1 MNPLPCRVHRLA
13 VSRLA
18 LAAACLALLL
28 GSAAAASAQG
38 AKKQALVLE
47 NVKVEPASP
56 GADTL
61 CRLSVTV
68 RNTGDRQ
75 ASAMEFAVKVNGR
88 EVRAYKNRLFLQP
101 IEPGATREIRLLNFW
116 SNESGRPLPADGK
129 LGVEVTLARASWMG
143 KEARNGADVWTP
155 LGLADG
161 LPFTQRLSLNMMGK
175 PPR

>member
-1 MNPLPCRVHRLA
+1 MNPLHSRI
-13 VSRLA
+13 SRLTLSAAFAA
-18 LAAACLALLL
+18 LVF
-28 GSAAAASAQG
+28 GSAIAASAQG

-61 CRLSVTV
+61 CRLTVTL
-68 RNTGDRQ
+68 RNTGERQ
-75 ASAMEFAVKVNGR
+75 ASAMEFGVKINGR
-88 EVRAYKNRLFLQP
+88 NVRAYKNRLFLQP

-129 LGVEVTLARASWMG
+129 LAVEVTLARASWMG
-143 KEARNGADVWTP
+143 KEAKGGADVWTP

-161 LPFTQRLSLNMMGK
+161 LPLTQSLSLSMMGK

>member
-1 MNPLPCRVHRLA
+1 MNPLSSRVHRLA
-13 VSRLA
+13 LPAVFLA
-18 LAAACLALLL
+18 LVL
-28 GSAAAASAQG
+28 GSSLAASAQG
-38 AKKQALVLE
+38 AKKSLVLE
-47 NVKVEPASP
+47 TVKVEPASP

-61 CRLSVTV
+61 CRLSVTL

-88 EVRAYKNRLFLQP
+88 DVRAYKNRLFLQP
-101 IEPGATREIRLLNFW
+101 IAPGATREIRLLNFW

-129 LGVEVTLARASWMG
+129 IAVEVTLARASWMG

-155 LGLADG
+155 LGMADG
-161 LPFTQRLSLNMMGK
+161 LPLTQSLSLSMMGK

>member
-1 MNPLPCRVHRLA
+1 MNPLRSRAFYLA
-13 VSRLA
+13 VFRVPVAAIFIA
-18 LAAACLALLL
+18 LVL
-28 GSAAAASAQG
+28 GSALAASAQG

-56 GADTL
+56 GEDTL
-61 CRLSVTV
+61 CRLSVTL
-68 RNTGDRQ
+68 RNTGERQ

-101 IEPGATREIRLLNFW
+101 IAPGATREIRLLSFW

-129 LGVEVTLARASWMG
+129 LAVEVTLARASWMG
-143 KEARNGADVWTP
+143 KEAKNGADVWTP
-155 LGLADG
+155 LGLTDG
-161 LPFTQRLSLNMMGK
+161 LPLTQSLSLSMMGK

>member
-1 MNPLPCRVHRLA
+1 MYAMRPFRLVLSA
-13 VSRLA
+13 VFVLA
-18 LAAACLALLL
+18 L
-28 GSAAAASAQG
+28 GSALAASAQQ

-61 CRLSVTV
+61 CRLSVTL

-88 EVRAYKNRLFLQP
+88 EVRAYKNRLFLEP
-101 IEPGATREIRLLNFW
+101 IAPGATREIRLLNFW

-129 LGVEVTLARASWMG
+129 LAVEVTLARASWMG
-143 KEARNGADVWTP
+143 REAKGGTEVWTP
-155 LGLADG
+155 LGLTDG
-161 LPFTQRLSLNMMGK
+161 LPFTHSLSLSMAGK